1 MTQAEETKIL
11 DAQAEVM
18 IIVDTTIME
27 MTTGSLG
34 RQIKYLVGGAI
45 TVCTDC
51 RSDRN
56 TFVLFGI
63 VVFDSTMGVIRSS
76 IAIILEE
83 VPPDTDWNTVYEDI
97 SKVEG
102 VSQVHDL
109 HIWSISHGVSALSVH
124 CQATDPEQA
133 LETILGKAVC
143 GKHNIAHPTIQIQ
156 QSSSDPDCLQSHNDD
171 KNCY

>member
-1 MTQAEETKIL
+1 
-11 DAQAEVM
+11 
-18 IIVDTTIME
+18 ME

-83 VPPDTDWNTVYEDI
+83 VPPDTDWNTV
-97 SKVEG
+97 
-102 VSQVHDL
+102 L
-109 HIWSISHGVSALSVH
+109 
-124 CQATDPEQA
+124 
-133 LETILGKAVC
+133 
-143 GKHNIAHPTIQIQ
+143 
-156 QSSSDPDCLQSHNDD
+156 
-171 KNCY
+171 